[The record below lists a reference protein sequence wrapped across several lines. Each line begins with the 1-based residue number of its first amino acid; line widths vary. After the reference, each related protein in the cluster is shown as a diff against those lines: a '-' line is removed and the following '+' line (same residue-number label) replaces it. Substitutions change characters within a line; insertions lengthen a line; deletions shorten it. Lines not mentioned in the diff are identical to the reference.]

1 MAGALL
7 MSTQP
12 LSDPGGA
19 RGPTSTLAGGGQ
31 IWLGCGTRELFRG
44 DQRQY
49 RHGSE
54 KTTIYG

>member
-1 MAGALL
+1 

-19 RGPTSTLAGGGQ
+19 RGHTSTLAGGGGQ
-31 IWLGCGTRELFRG
+31 IGLGCGTRELFRG

-54 KTTIYG
+54 ITTIYG